1 MTFLTREKPEL
12 DNRALEEKYCE
23 KTETYDDAS
32 PEIPDVHQVIVDGVI
47 GSEHSSS
54 EELLRSSPNHN
65 QDRQQQTGLRRDQ
78 I

>member
-1 MTFLTREKPEL
+1 M
-12 DNRALEEKYCE
+12 DNRALEEELCE
-23 KTETYDDAS
+23 ETETYRDAS
-32 PEIPDVHQVIVDGVI
+32 PEISDVHQVIVDGVI

-54 EELLRSSPNHN
+54 QELLRSSPNHG